1 MNTGLS
7 LGGLQLELLCLIAN
21 KYEPDVS
28 ALQDDYGRWHDTSI
42 PYQSIYQALERLD
55 DRGLVEKKP
64 IDGHANCYM
73 LTTEGAKRLAKH
85 REFVLDHTDAIDE
98 ALD

>member
-1 MNTGLS
+1 MNTEVNV
-7 LGGLQLELLCLIAN
+7 GGLQLELLCLMAS

-28 ALQDDYGRWHDTSI
+28 ALQDEYERWNDTDIS
-42 PYQSIYQALERLD
+42 YQSIYQALERLD

-64 IDGHANCYM
+64 IDGRTNCYM
-73 LTTEGAKRLAKH
+73 LTTKGAQRLTTH
-85 REFVLDHTDAIDE
+85 RDLVVEHTDAIDD

>member
-1 MNTGLS
+1 M
-7 LGGLQLELLCLIAN
+7 AN

-28 ALQDDYGRWHDTSI
+28 ALQDEYERWHDTNI

-64 IDGHANCYM
+64 IDGRANCYM
-73 LTTEGAKRLAKH
+73 LTTEGAKRLQTH
-85 REFVLDHTDAIDE
+85 RQFVLEHTDPVND
-98 ALD
+98 ALN